1 MGNILDIL
9 SGNEKTPEINSN
21 AMSAGGIRDI
31 LQNGLKFP
39 DPKPNKRV
47 FTDRLYCVI
56 AYRLDRNGNI
66 IKGETRTFKNKT
78 ASSAGRLRKALKKQG
93 FGRIDRIET
102 SSKAHGKELI
112 FTEKNYI
119 EKNVSKFTPGTPTIT
134 DNRLKDQR
142 QIAHK
147 KMELKEAKKN
157 HMTEWRSDTFEIQI
171 FSKVDNNLVFKGEE
185 TEAVKFLL
193 TKQIKINEHVFYLNG
208 KIWSAM
214 RRIDNLQD
222 W

>member
-9 SGNEKTPEINSN
+9 SGNEKGPDINPN
-21 AMSAGGIRDI
+21 AMSSGGILDI
-31 LQNGLKFP
+31 LQNGIKFP
-39 DPKPNKRV
+39 DPKPINRV
-47 FTDRLYCVI
+47 FTERLYSVI
-56 AYRLDRNGNI
+56 AFRLDRDGNI
-66 IKGETRTFKNKT
+66 IEGETRTFENKT

-119 EKNVSKFTPGTPTIT
+119 EKNVSRFTPGTPTIT

-142 QIAHK
+142 SVAHNK
-147 KMELKEAKKN
+147 LVLKEARKN
-157 HMTEWRSDTFEIQI
+157 HMTEWRSDEFEIQI
-171 FSKVDNNLVFKGEE
+171 FAKADNSLVFKGEE

-193 TKQIKINEHVFYLNG
+193 SKQIKINEHVFYLNG

-214 RRIDNLQD
+214 RRNDNLQD